1 MLHHIE
7 GFDDANSLADL
18 DWLYELGVRSMGFVW
33 NFDNSLA
40 HCNLSPDKGLT
51 ELGKAFVIRMQ
62 EKGMLVDTAHMSH
75 QSMMDVL
82 SCATKPILN
91 SHSNLMHFYQHSRN
105 VQESFLDALKDNGGV
120 LGLSVYKGFIKG
132 VNMSVG
138 IQDYLDQV
146 EYVIKRIGQEHV
158 ALGTDF
164 HGLPVKQCLD
174 GLNHIS
180 QLQDLEKAML
190 ERFGEQVTE
199 QFFSGN
205 VLRVL
210 KANLPVE

>member
-1 MLHHIE
+1 
-7 GFDDANSLADL
+7 
-18 DWLYELGVRSMGFVW
+18 MGFVW

-51 ELGKAFVIRMQ
+51 ALGKAFVIRMQ

-210 KANLPVE
+210 KANLPTE